1 LTPRRRDGVAE
12 ELDRWLH
19 RGEEILALFDC
30 ALRGCQL
37 EDRALTE
44 QSVLDLMGRLD
55 SKGREAGGRVL
66 ARFDGCLFDLE
77 RGDFEGAF
85 EALLELRESWEE
97 ALATLRRDRT
107 RAEHLN

>member
-1 LTPRRRDGVAE
+1 M
-12 ELDRWLH
+12 
-19 RGEEILALFDC
+19 FDC

-37 EDRALTE
+37 EDRVLTE

-55 SKGREAGGRVL
+55 PKGREVGGRVL

-77 RGDFEGAF
+77 CGDFEGAF